1 MAFRAV
7 WKGFLKL
14 GSVTCGVKLINA
26 TSEAET
32 IHFKILNRKD
42 RLPVK
47 SAYLDEVTG
56 KIVATE
62 DQIKGYETD
71 GGSFLTIEPEEIKQL
86 KLTSDHTLDIE
97 EMVDVSE
104 IDTRYLD
111 KAYYMAPADEVAN
124 ETFALIRDALAQKKV
139 AARACIVLY
148 QRGREVV
155 IQPKGKG
162 MLMTT
167 LRKAKEV
174 VSEKTIFD
182 GIKAIKVD
190 PDMLEIASLLID
202 KKVGKFD
209 TSQFE
214 DSYENALIEMIN
226 AKKAGKKPPKAVA
239 PPKENVVNLAEV
251 LRKSLEQE
259 GLSKPAKSRSAG
271 APGRKTA

>member
-1 MAFRAV
+1 MALRAV

-56 KIVATE
+56 KVVGAE

-71 GGSFLTIEPEEIKQL
+71 GGDFLTIEPDEIKKL

-97 EMVDVSE
+97 EMVDVAA
-104 IDTRYLD
+104 IDARYLD
-111 KAYYMAPADEVAN
+111 KTYYMVPADGVAA
-124 ETFALIRDALAQKKV
+124 EPFAVIRDALRDKKV
-139 AARACIVLY
+139 AARSCIVLY

-182 GIKAIKVD
+182 GIKTIKVD
-190 PDMLEIASLLID
+190 PEMLEIASLLID

-209 TSQFE
+209 PSQFE
-214 DSYENALIEMIN
+214 DRYENALIEMIN
-226 AKKAGKKPPKAVA
+226 AKKAGKKPPKPVA
-239 PPKENVVNLAEV
+239 PPKENVVNLADV
-251 LRKSLEQE
+251 LRKSLEKE
-259 GLSKPAKSRSAG
+259 GLLAPAKTAAEKKRKAG
-271 APGRKTA
+271 

>member
-1 MAFRAV
+1 MALRAV

-14 GSVTCGVKLINA
+14 GSVACGVKLINA

-56 KIVATE
+56 KVVGAE
-62 DQIKGYETD
+62 DQIKGYEVD
-71 GGSFLTIEPEEIKQL
+71 GGDFLAIEPDEIKKL

-97 EMVDVSE
+97 ETVDLSE
-104 IDTRYLD
+104 IDARYLD
-111 KAYYMAPADEVAN
+111 KPYYMTPADGVAA
-124 ETFALIRDALAQKKV
+124 EAFAVIRDALEQKKV
-139 AARACIVLY
+139 AARSCIVLY

-174 VSEKTIFD
+174 VSEKTVFD
-182 GIKAIKVD
+182 GIKTVKVD
-190 PDMLEIASLLID
+190 PEMLEIASLLID
-202 KKVGKFD
+202 KKVGSFD

-214 DSYENALIEMIN
+214 DRYENALIEMIN
-226 AKKAGKKPPKAVA
+226 AKKAGKKPPKPVA
-239 PPKENVVNLAEV
+239 APKENVVNLADV

-259 GLSKPAKSRSAG
+259 GLSAPAKG
-271 APGRKTA
+271 AERKRKAS